1 VRREAMSKFEYEPVI
16 RRITLGVVSLLMLA
30 AGSCGG
36 GGGGNLVTVDPFN
49 SNPDPAGTTTAVL
62 GRVLDPFN
70 LCASGGSF
78 AGAGICNGLAGPIF
92 PTGSSA
98 VLYSINEQGQL
109 LQPPLGSGSVEPLST
124 FEILYSGR
132 LLDPPG
138 SIVQVTNGFETL
150 HGFVITAAVDVSV
163 WSEAIYQLLLSQG
176 SDFTN
181 YTAAEIRDLENIL
194 RVKVAISSQSQSLD
208 AVIAQI
214 IRDAE
219 PLIGDLVQICY
230 APEGNQ
236 SDQPCRLQL
245 PLPTP
250 DELENLVQ
258 EIVNTGFLIVNSNV
272 IRSNSV
278 TLRVQR

>member
-1 VRREAMSKFEYEPVI
+1 MPKLEYERMI
-16 RRITLGVVSLLMLA
+16 GRITLGVVSLMMLA

-49 SNPDPAGTTTAVL
+49 NNPEPAGTSTAIL

-92 PTGSSA
+92 PTGSAA

-109 LQPPLGSGSVEPLST
+109 LQPPLGSGSVDPRSS
-124 FEILYSGR
+124 FEIFFNGSLF
-132 LLDPPG
+132 DPPG
-138 SIVQVTNGFETL
+138 AIVQVNNGFETL

-194 RVKVAISSQSQSLD
+194 RVKVEISSQSQSLD
-208 AVIAQI
+208 VVIAQI

-219 PLIGDLVQICY
+219 PLIEDLVQICY

-245 PLPTP
+245 PLPSP

-258 EIVNTGFLIVNSNV
+258 EIVNTGFLIVSGDV
-272 IRSNSV
+272 IRSNTV
-278 TLRVQR
+278 TLRVQRL